1 MTQLQSTKKI
11 FNLQMTDN
19 LSLKQREQLKG
30 YRRSTK
36 EERCEQCDCDPCEC
50 EDWIL
55 RSDKQKEIN
64 ITLTEI

>member
-1 MTQLQSTKKI
+1 
-11 FNLQMTDN
+11 MTDN